1 MARAQRGAVD
11 AQRGGNTGAQVVDED
26 VCVSRQA
33 FESGLTL
40 GAFQVQRHRLLAPV
54 EDLKI
59 ERIPVPKRRA
69 HLACII
75 AAFDTFELDY
85 LSAQVG
91 EDRSGKRACQHLAQ
105 FQHTHTVQHARHIEP
120 LRYLFDGTP
129 V

>member
-1 MARAQRGAVD
+1 MRVESAAIGSPGARRTSTLQQWATVFLVKHS
-11 AQRGGNTGAQVVDED
+11 GGCA
-26 VCVSRQA
+26 
-33 FESGLTL
+33 LL
-40 GAFQVQRHRLLAPV
+40 RLA
-54 EDLKI
+54 
-59 ERIPVPKRRA
+59 
-69 HLACII
+69 LACII